1 MPRLGSPRLLVI
13 LRKEFAVVRNN
24 PGSVLKPAITLTIL
38 LMLVVYLLDSDN
50 DTVRLGIVDES
61 RSEYSR
67 DLQSRYEAALVFEIT
82 SYPSTAALNEAIEL
96 TRIDAGIV
104 IPADFAVERAAG
116 HPAQVQVIADA
127 TSPSNGSTFGAYVA
141 GVITDYN
148 RTLTSS
154 SAPPT
159 RRGQIAARTNVLH
172 NPGFLARWYLFTGL
186 LGILWL
192 SSISQTVGVLVV
204 KEKEEG
210 VLDLW
215 RTTAARPWEILFA
228 RKLTYV
234 VMFLPTA
241 CVAPLIS
248 GQMVYGVPMRGSIFT
263 LLLGASL
270 FLICALSI
278 GTLFAVI
285 CRSMRQMMMLLL
297 FTTSW
302 QTLMSGAF
310 APVEALQNWA
320 RPLVFFNPLGHWVVI
335 IRGVMLKGLGIQTL
349 LPHFLSLLGLGAGLF
364 ILSAWLYDRQARG
377 RRMRITNAYFGV
389 RRLVG
394 ALSMA
399 KTKAVT
405 GPGQYHPR

>member
-1 MPRLGSPRLLVI
+1 MPGLASQRLWVI

-24 PGSVLKPAITLTIL
+24 PGSVIKPVVTLTIL
-38 LMLVVYLLDSDN
+38 LMVVVYLLDSDN

-82 SYPSTAALNEAIEL
+82 TYRSAAALKEAIDL
-96 TRIDAGIV
+96 TEIDAGII
-104 IPADFAVERAAG
+104 IPSDFAVERAAG

-127 TSPSNGSTFGAYVA
+127 TSPSNGSTTGAYVA
-141 GVITDYN
+141 GVISDYN
-148 RTLTSS
+148 QMLTSS

-159 RRGQIAARTNVLH
+159 RRGQIAARVNVLH
-172 NPGFLARWYLFTGL
+172 NPAFLSRWYLFTGL
-186 LGILWL
+186 LGVLWL
-192 SSISQTVGVLVV
+192 SNISQTVGVLVME
-204 KEKEEG
+204 EKEHG

-228 RKLTYV
+228 RTLTYV

-241 CVAPLIS
+241 CVAPLVS
-248 GQMVYGVPMRGSIFT
+248 GQMVYGVPMRGSMFT
-263 LLLGASL
+263 LLLGALL

-335 IRGVMLKGLGIQTL
+335 IRGVMLKGLGIETL
-349 LPHFLSLLGLGAGLF
+349 LPHFLSLLVLSAGLF

-377 RRMRITNAYFGV
+377 RRMRIINELLGV

-394 ALSMA
+394 ALSVA

-405 GPGQYHPR
+405 SHRTTN

>member
-1 MPRLGSPRLLVI
+1 MPGLSSPRLWVI

-38 LMLVVYLLDSDN
+38 LMVVVYLLDSDN
-50 DTVRLGIVDES
+50 DVVRLGIVDES

-67 DLQSRYEAALVFEIT
+67 DLQSRYDAALVFEIT
-82 SYPSTAALNEAIEL
+82 TYVSASALNEAIEL
-96 TRIDAGIV
+96 TEIDGGVI
-104 IPADFAVERAAG
+104 IPADFAAERAAG
-116 HPAQVQVIADA
+116 HPARVQVIADA
-127 TSPSNGSTFGAYVA
+127 TSPSNGSTTGAYIV
-141 GVITDYN
+141 GVISDYN

-159 RRGQIAARTNVLH
+159 RRGQIAARVNVLH
-172 NPGFLARWYLFTGL
+172 NPGFLSRWYLFTGL

-192 SSISQTVGVLVV
+192 SSISQTVGVLVM
-204 KEKEEG
+204 KEKEQG

-228 RKLTYV
+228 RTLTYV
-234 VMFLPTA
+234 AMFLPTA
-241 CVAPLIS
+241 CVAPLVS
-248 GQMVYGVPMRGSIFT
+248 GEMVYGVPMRGNMFT
-263 LLLGASL
+263 LLLGATL

-285 CRSMRQMMMLLL
+285 CSSMRQMMMLLL

-310 APVEALQNWA
+310 APVEALQSWA

-335 IRGVMLKGLGIQTL
+335 IRGVMLKGLGVQTL
-349 LPHFLSLLGLGAGLF
+349 LPHFLSLLGLGTALF
-364 ILSAWLYDRQARG
+364 ILSAWLYQKQTREEG
-377 RRMRITNAYFGV
+377 MRIINPWQWLRSIAGRYLPARVARAGTAPV
-389 RRLVG
+389 
-394 ALSMA
+394 
-399 KTKAVT
+399 K
-405 GPGQYHPR
+405 PGE

>member
-1 MPRLGSPRLLVI
+1 MSWLASLRLWVI
-13 LRKEFAVVRNN
+13 LRKEFAVVWNS
-24 PGSVLKPAITLTIL
+24 PGVVLKPAVTLTIA
-38 LMLVVYLLDSDN
+38 LMAVVYLVDSDN

-82 SYPSTAALNEAIEL
+82 KYDSAAALNKAIEL
-96 TRIDAGIV
+96 AELDAGI
-104 IPADFAVERAAG
+104 IMPADFAAERGAG
-116 HPAQVQVIADA
+116 RPAPVQVIVDS
-127 TSPSNGSTFGAYVA
+127 TSPSNGSTVGSYVA
-141 GVITDYN
+141 GVINDYN

-159 RRGQIAARTNVLH
+159 RRGQIIARATVLH
-172 NPGFLARWYLFTGL
+172 NAAFVSRWYLFTGL

-192 SSISQTVGVLVV
+192 ANVSQTVGVLVM
-204 KEKEEG
+204 KEKEQG

-215 RTTAARPWEILFA
+215 RTTAARPWEILFG
-228 RKLTYV
+228 RTLTYV
-234 VMFLPTA
+234 AMFLPAA
-241 CVAPLIS
+241 CVVPLVA
-248 GQMVYGVPMRGSIFT
+248 GQLVYGVPMRGSMFN

-285 CRSMRQMMMLLL
+285 CSSMRQMMMLLL

-310 APVEALQNWA
+310 TPVEALQDWA

-335 IRGVMLKGLGIQTL
+335 IRGVMLKGVGIETL
-349 LPHFLSLLGLGAGLF
+349 LPHYLSLLGLGVALF
-364 ILSAWLYDRQARG
+364 ILSAWLYQKQAR
-377 RRMRITNAYFGV
+377 
-389 RRLVG
+389 
-394 ALSMA
+394 
-399 KTKAVT
+399 
-405 GPGQYHPR
+405 

>member
-1 MPRLGSPRLLVI
+1 MVGLGAQRLLVI
-13 LRKEFAVVRNN
+13 FRKEFAVVRNN
-24 PGSVLKPAITLTIL
+24 PGSIIKPAVGLTIL
-38 LMLVVYLLDSDN
+38 LMAVVYLLDSDN

-82 SYPSTAALNEAIEL
+82 RYTSAAALNKAIDL
-96 TRIDAGIV
+96 TEIDAGII
-104 IPADFAVERAAG
+104 IPADFATERAAG
-116 HPAQVQVIADA
+116 QPAQVQVIADA
-127 TSPSNGSTFGAYVA
+127 TSPNTGSTFGAYVA
-141 GVITDYN
+141 GVINDYN

-154 SAPPT
+154 GAPPT
-159 RRGQIAARTNVLH
+159 RRGQIAARVNVLH
-172 NPGFLARWYLFTGL
+172 NPGFLSRWYLFTGL

-210 VLDLW
+210 ALDLW
-215 RTTAARPWEILFA
+215 RTTAARPWEILFG
-228 RKLTYV
+228 RTLTYV
-234 VMFLPTA
+234 AMYLPTA
-241 CVAPLIS
+241 CVAPLVS
-248 GQMVYGVPMRGSIFT
+248 GQLVYGVPMRGSMFT
-263 LLLGASL
+263 LLLGAAL

-278 GTLFAVI
+278 GTLFGVI

-335 IRGVMLKGLGIQTL
+335 IRGVMLKGLGIETL
-349 LPHFLSLLGLGAGLF
+349 LPHFLSLLGLGAALF
-364 ILSAWLYDRQARG
+364 ILSAWLYQKQAR
-377 RRMRITNAYFGV
+377 
-389 RRLVG
+389 
-394 ALSMA
+394 
-399 KTKAVT
+399 
-405 GPGQYHPR
+405 